1 MLADA
6 RRSPEPW
13 NDFLDDEEVIARVK
27 AKSPRQQSAVTE
39 RCFSLSRSPSDPERR
54 GWQEPRALE
63 CLRPTVERERWGG
76 RSHSTASSCQ
86 NGCVG
91 TITRESVHGK
101 G

>member
-1 MLADA
+1 SIFDLFAEHEIGRELEAMSQWLDA
-6 RRSPEPW
+6 H
-13 NDFLDDEEVIARVK
+13 
-27 AKSPRQQSAVTE
+27 
-39 RCFSLSRSPSDPERR
+39 
-54 GWQEPRALE
+54 
-63 CLRPTVERERWGG
+63 RERWGG